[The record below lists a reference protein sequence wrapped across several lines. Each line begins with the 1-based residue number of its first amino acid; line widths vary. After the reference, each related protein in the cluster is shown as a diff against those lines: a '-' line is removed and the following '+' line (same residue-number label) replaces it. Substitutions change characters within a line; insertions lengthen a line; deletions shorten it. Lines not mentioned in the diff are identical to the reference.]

1 MSDAQQGTKSPTAD
15 FEDFKDYLAINDET
29 SRIVAE
35 VKPILL
41 EHLDEIVQ
49 GFYQRMRL
57 HVDAMARFPGGEEQ
71 LARQEVALRRWLNNL
86 LEDAGM
92 LESGEAQVRIGTVHL
107 AAAVNEELM
116 IAAMNWLRTDM
127 ARVLRRSDMP
137 GGLDHVEAINA
148 INKLLDY
155 NLGLILT
162 SYWRVLQERVTRAD
176 RLILI
181 GQYTAAIN
189 HELRNPL
196 GVIGTS
202 NYLLRKALGEAAEE
216 KVTRHLDKIDRSLE
230 RANSIIAGLMRLI
243 RVEQPHRDRVDL
255 KRFLR
260 DQEENLFIPGTIDME
275 FKAEFNDR
283 ENAMFDAT
291 QLGQVIENLVRNAIE
306 AMEGKGRLE
315 LELINGSAALDI
327 IVRDSGP
334 GIPSTVRKQI
344 FDPLFSTKSF
354 GTGLGLT
361 LSKAIIEAHGGA
373 FEIVEGLA
381 GRGVGFRIRIP
392 HYMTPA

>member
-1 MSDAQQGTKSPTAD
+1 MSDPQQGIKSPIAD
-15 FEDFKDYLAINDET
+15 FEDFKDYLAIDDDT
-29 SRIVAE
+29 SRIVAQ
-35 VKPILL
+35 VKPVLL
-41 EHLDEIVQ
+41 DHIDEIVQ
-49 GFYQRMRL
+49 NFYDRMRL

-116 IAAMNWLRTDM
+116 IAAMNWLRTDI
-127 ARVLRRSDMP
+127 AWVLRRHDMP
-137 GGLDHVEAINA
+137 ENLDHVEAINA

-202 NYLLRKALGEAAEE
+202 NYLLRKALGNEADE
-216 KVTRHLDKIDRSLE
+216 KVSRHLDKIDRSLE
-230 RANSIIAGLMRLI
+230 RANAIIAGLMRLI

-260 DQEENLFIPGTIDME
+260 DQAENLFIPRTIEME
-275 FKAEFNDR
+275 FKTDLHDR
-283 ENAMFDAT
+283 ESAMFDAT

-315 LELINGSAALDI
+315 LELVNRPTAIDI
-327 IVRDSGP
+327 FVRDSGP
-334 GIPSTVRKQI
+334 GIPAAVRNQI

-373 FEIVEGLA
+373 FEIVEGLDD
-381 GRGVGFRIRIP
+381 RGVGFRIRIP
-392 HYMTPA
+392 HYMTPD